1 MKTKNIFLALIATA
15 LSSAMI
21 SCDDFLDREP
31 TSELAPETFFTD
43 VSHLQ
48 AYADKYYSSILPG
61 NSGNSYGFYA
71 NDKGTDNQISQS
83 APSYFCTGEWR
94 VPNSSG
100 DWSFTNIYHLNFFFA
115 NVLPRFGE
123 DLNGSGNTISGDLKS
138 IRHYIGELYTLR
150 ALEYFKRYQA
160 FGDYPIVTDPLTD
173 NMEILTDAAKRS
185 PRNEVARFILSD
197 LDKAAILM
205 DGKDFQTTRINRD
218 VALLLKSRVAL
229 FEATWLKYFKGSA
242 FVPNG
247 EGWPGKTKEYNANYQ
262 YPSGSIDNEINWF
275 FEEAMSAS
283 KEVAEKYKSSLTE
296 NTGIVKQDLATTE
309 NPYFAMFGQEDLSGV
324 KEVLMWR
331 QYVQGLGSGHDI
343 ALAADE
349 GNWGVGVTR
358 AFVQNFLMEDGLPV
372 YAHGTYADGD
382 GYYMGDKTIADV
394 RTNRDSRLTVFL
406 KEPGQKNVLI
416 ESVTGLT
423 NIWLDEPY
431 PKITDGA
438 SQYAYT
444 TGYALRKGGAWDSK
458 YLVQNKC
465 FLGIPIYRASEALLN
480 YMEASYER
488 NQTLDNT
495 AREYWQ
501 LLRRRALVSDNIDAT
516 IAATDLNKEAE
527 NDWGAYSAGKI
538 LTDKT
543 LYNIRRERRCEYI
556 SEGLRWMDLCRW
568 RAMDQMTV
576 TPYVPGGM
584 HLWNTP
590 MERWYDDSKGNTTL
604 VYGTDKAN
612 VSSPNDSEYLLPYR
626 KTANQLA
633 YEGFVWKMAHYLDPI
648 RVDQFQITSTDGK
661 NIETSPIYQNPY
673 WPTTADMAAEK

>member
-416 ESVTGLT
+416 DLLIFGWMNRIPRLQMELHSTPILPVMHCVKVELGIV
-423 NIWLDEPY
+423 NIWFR
-431 PKITDGA
+431 T
-438 SQYAYT
+438 S
-444 TGYALRKGGAWDSK
+444 
-458 YLVQNKC
+458 
-465 FLGIPIYRASEALLN
+465 
-480 YMEASYER
+480 
-488 NQTLDNT
+488 
-495 AREYWQ
+495 
-501 LLRRRALVSDNIDAT
+501 
-516 IAATDLNKEAE
+516 
-527 NDWGAYSAGKI
+527 
-538 LTDKT
+538 
-543 LYNIRRERRCEYI
+543 
-556 SEGLRWMDLCRW
+556 
-568 RAMDQMTV
+568 
-576 TPYVPGGM
+576 
-584 HLWNTP
+584 
-590 MERWYDDSKGNTTL
+590 
-604 VYGTDKAN
+604 
-612 VSSPNDSEYLLPYR
+612 VSSVSLSIVLLKLY
-626 KTANQLA
+626 
-633 YEGFVWKMAHYLDPI
+633 
-648 RVDQFQITSTDGK
+648 
-661 NIETSPIYQNPY
+661 
-673 WPTTADMAAEK
+673 